1 MTFFKH
7 VGSVNNKKIIIVQR
21 QLPSE
26 EHMAAV
32 IYSDIMPAK
41 FHDDV
46 MKLLESEEGQHS
58 YEFKDILQRRM
69 MGNGENML
77 NALANEGY
85 VKKVPC
91 QNVMVK
97 PNSKS
102 SVRLDELNSLLNM
115 AGKGEEA
122 VRKLDAMDAKQGM
135 GNGMA
140 PVIDDSPAINMG
152 DMGVVDPVAPVAT
165 PAMDSNAL
173 MMEMMKTMQGL
184 QQQINELNS
193 NKPAAKKTTKPK
205 NTASA

>member
-7 VGSVNNKKIIIVQR
+7 VGSVNSKKVIIVQR
-21 QLPSE
+21 QLPNE

-32 IYSDIMPAK
+32 IYSEIMPAK
-41 FHDDV
+41 YHDDV

-85 VKKVPC
+85 LKKVST
-91 QNVMVK
+91 QNVMVT

-115 AGKGEEA
+115 AGKGDEA
-122 VRKLDAMDAKQGM
+122 VKKLEALDAKQGM

-140 PVIDDSPAINMG
+140 PVIEDSPAINVS
-152 DMGVVDPVAPVAT
+152 DMGIAPAVEAPAAGVDQT
-165 PAMDSNAL
+165 AL
-173 MMEMMKTMQGL
+173 MMEMMKTMQGM
-184 QQQINELNS
+184 QQQLNEL
-193 NKPAAKKTTKPK
+193 KDEKAAAKKTTRSK